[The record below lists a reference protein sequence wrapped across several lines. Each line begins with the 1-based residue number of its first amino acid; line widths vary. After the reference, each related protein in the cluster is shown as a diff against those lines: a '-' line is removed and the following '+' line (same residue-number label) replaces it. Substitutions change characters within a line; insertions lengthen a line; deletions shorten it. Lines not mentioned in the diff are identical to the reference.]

1 MSKTKE
7 IHVAFTFTKNLGNYE
22 NLKVDAAVTMSVDPE
37 DDVEE
42 VYTRAWANVKK
53 QIRKGLDRAKG
64 GF

>member
-7 IHVAFTFTKNLGNYE
+7 IHVGFIYQEFRNYE

-42 VYTRAWANVKK
+42 VYTRAWANVKN
-53 QIRKGLDRAKG
+53 QIRKGLLR
-64 GF
+64 

>member
-42 VYTRAWANVKK
+42 FIPGHGPT
-53 QIRKGLDRAKG
+53 
-64 GF
+64 